1 MGKKKKKGKSATKYA
16 HNPKYSMIYPDA
28 DDRDDKVVSTGKS

>member
-1 MGKKKKKGKSATKYA
+1 MGKKKKKGSVAKYA

-28 DDRDDKVVSTGKS
+28 DNRDDKVVSTGKS

>member
-1 MGKKKKKGKSATKYA
+1 MPKKKKKGAKCA

-28 DDRDDKVVSTGKS
+28 DNRDDGVVSTGQS

>member
-1 MGKKKKKGKSATKYA
+1 MKKKKKTEKYA

-28 DDRDDKVVSTGKS
+28 DERDGGVVSTGES